1 MPESSG
7 YERRKELR
15 QQFLDMAKRYEEM
28 SLQSP
33 EKYRARVRWFLALGH
48 GYLYGLLV
56 LLVGLVCLA
65 GWLIVSV
72 RASAAS
78 IKLALFAG
86 IPAFAIVRS
95 LFFKTPPH
103 SGVRPAPEKNPK
115 LREAID
121 GLVGQVGAPRVGDLV
136 VDMQMNAFASQQPA
150 WGLVGPP
157 THVVGLGLPLL
168 LAMDRQQAESILAHE
183 LGHIA
188 GGHTRLGARL
198 YRTTRAWW
206 EFVERVEDGGVVS
219 WAAGGFF
226 KWYMPRLDAMGF
238 ALRRIEEYEADAAAL
253 RARNRA
259 AGISLVRLHIVDE
272 VHDRFWRTIYS
283 QISNQKEP
291 PTDVFRRLGE
301 KLKEEVDRDFA
312 VAALKRSLEQKTS
325 YDDTHPSLT
334 ERLRAMGLIS
344 DPPTDEQ
351 IEELAMEAARPPV
364 ESAAESLFGDL
375 GAVFEEVDELWRET
389 VAETWSQ
396 RHGTAKSLEAE
407 SQGETPEALAAAAR
421 RAYLIDPES
430 SIPIH
435 EALLEIQP
443 DHAMANFLVGTYR
456 VSKGDLSGLDLV
468 EASAADKEVR
478 ENALAYLVAHFEKV
492 GDEESAKRAY
502 GRLEAHQQ
510 DAIAEGN
517 AVDTLG
523 TDSVYE
529 ASPLS
534 ISEASGL
541 YPVLEELKPQSAYLI
556 NLCYSPDESVR
567 LLVVDPGYKSLRMND
582 EVPAKFELLWS
593 ADYEFDSR
601 TLISVLGPKSK
612 EARTELERRG
622 IGKIFPVSS

>member
-136 VDMQMNAFASQQPA
+136 LDMQMNAFASQQPA

-259 AGISLVRLHIVDE
+259 AGISLVRLHLVDE

-291 PTDVFRRLGE
+291 PTDIFRRLGE
-301 KLKEEVDRDFA
+301 KLKEEVDRDLA
-312 VAALKRSLEQKTS
+312 VAALKRALEQKTS

-375 GAVFEEVDELWRET
+375 GAVFKEVDELWRET
-389 VAETWSQ
+389 VAEAWGQ
-396 RHGTAKSLEAE
+396 RHDTAMSLETE
-407 SQGETPEALAAAAR
+407 SQGETPEALAAAAH

-430 SIPIH
+430 SIPIY
-435 EALLEIQP
+435 ERLLEVQP
-443 DHAMANFLVGTYR
+443 DHATANFMLGTYR
-456 VSKGDLSGLDLV
+456 VSKGDMSGLALV
-468 EASAADKEVR
+468 ETSTADKLVR
-478 ENALAYLVAHFEKV
+478 ENALAFLFHHYEEA
-492 GDEESAKRAY
+492 GDEDSAKRVFE
-502 GRLEAHQQ
+502 RLEAEHK
-510 DAIAEGN
+510 DDEKLSKAI
-517 AVDTLG
+517 DMLG
-523 TDSVYE
+523 KDSVYE
-529 ASPLS
+529 ADALTEEEAAGLFPL
-534 ISEASGL
+534 
-541 YPVLEELKPQSAYLI
+541 LEDLKPQSAYLI
-556 NLCYSPDESVR
+556 NLFYSSGESER
-567 LLVVDPGYKSLRMND
+567 LLIVDPGYKAIRLSD
-582 EVPAKFELLWS
+582 ELPEKFEVLFS
-593 ADYEFDSR
+593 TQFGFDER
-601 TLISVLGPKSK
+601 TYITVLGPRSK
-612 EARTELERRG
+612 ATRTELERRG